1 MRNRRRMVED
11 EKEQEGKVQD
21 GKVQDGKVQDG
32 KVQDGKGLGAKTVR
46 NQENIK
52 IIIIKQI
59 KNQWAKEKIS
69 LME

>member
-11 EKEQEGKVQD
+11 EKEQEGKI
-21 GKVQDGKVQDG
+21 QDGKVQDG